1 MSSEPV
7 NTLEGRVHYLERIG
21 LAANS
26 TLYVFLEDVSLADA
40 PAKELARC
48 VIPNAETAG
57 LNFEL
62 AYRPADDIPG
72 HTYAISARIETGD
85 QLIFISTDSHP
96 VELNA
101 PYLQPLEILVR
112 TVG

>member
-72 HTYAISARIETGD
+72 HTYAIRARIETGD
-85 QLIFISTDSHP
+85 QLIFISTDNHP

-101 PYLQPLEILVR
+101 AYLQPLEILVR